1 MDYSGA
7 LKAGK
12 LLWRARRSRSRL
24 NGLPRNIAPSTV
36 AQGYL
41 IQAAAAKLAELP
53 IVGYKVGLTSLRAQ
67 QLFAAESPVAGRLTS
82 RDVRSSPLRVSVDRG
97 HLAVVEAEV
106 VFQLGRALP
115 ADRAPFSEED
125 IIASVASAFAGI
137 EICDSRFADAENLP
151 LPCVVADNV
160 YADSLVIGGQLG
172 AWDKRALDCMP
183 VILELRSEPKIEA
196 TTAAV
201 LGNPLR
207 SLTWLANWL
216 AARGESLQV
225 GQYVA
230 SGSCTGITQAART
243 DLITATFGGTA
254 CVCAEFVEEVPRE
267 VWP

>member
-12 LLWRARRSRSRL
+12 LLVRARRSRSRL
-24 NGLPRNIAPSTV
+24 TGLPRNIAPATV

-41 IQAAAAKLAELP
+41 IQAASAKLAELP

-67 QLFAAESPVAGRLTS
+67 QLFGAASPVVGRLTS
-82 RDVRSSPLRVSVDRG
+82 RDVQLSPLRMSVDRG

-106 VFQLGRALP
+106 VFQLGRPLP
-115 ADRAPFSEED
+115 AAGAPFSEED
-125 IIASVASAFAGI
+125 LLASVANAFAGI
-137 EICDSRFADAENLP
+137 EICDSRFADTEDLP
-151 LPCVVADNV
+151 LPYMIADNV
-160 YADSLVIGGQLG
+160 YADCLVIGGQLG
-172 AWDKRALDCMP
+172 AWDRRALDSMP
-183 VILELRSEPKIEA
+183 VILELRDQPPIEA

-216 AARGESLQV
+216 AARGESLQP

-230 SGSCTGITQAART
+230 SGSCTGATQAART
-243 DLITATFGGTA
+243 DRITATFGGTA
-254 CVCAEFVEEVPRE
+254 CVCAEFVEEVPSE